1 VMSARW
7 DSVADEWGTPV
18 WAYLIGC
25 LTITAGIFLFLY
37 WLLTPAVVANPGLKA
52 YAPPPATRLVSAP
65 RKMDA
70 PELAELTPVSPL
82 HALAQDYSANPAVE
96 SPPKPE
102 VQRPV
107 RKRERA
113 PVPVRREQREQPS
126 AGYTAQWQWNGGYRD
141 NYRQNEQRQYDYRA
155 YGYRQYDYRQQ
166 YDYRRY
172 DTQRQVDRGNW
183 W

>member
-1 VMSARW
+1 MSARW

-113 PVPVRREQREQPS
+113 PVRREQREQPS

-172 DTQRQVDRGNW
+172 DTQRQVDRRNW